1 MLLMARTVARARPKD
16 ARRTV
21 ARIVSYLGRAK
32 FALVIVAVL
41 AVASAGANLFGTYMV
56 RPTVNGLAQG
66 GVGLLGEQV
75 TITAVVY
82 AAGALSTLL
91 YMQIMV
97 RAAQQVVS
105 GIRHDLFV
113 HIQRLPLAY
122 FDSVRAG
129 DIMSLFTNDVD
140 TVSEALNN
148 SFANIIQALVQM
160 VGTVVLLTVL
170 NWRLALI
177 TLACDVV
184 IAWYVRF
191 SARRSRAH
199 YMQQQDALADVDGY
213 VEEMVSGQKVVKVFN
228 REQRNVEG
236 LIRRNDVLFRAG
248 SSAQAYATSMMP
260 VTMCISY
267 ANYAIVAVVGAML
280 ALHGLADVGSLASY
294 LVFVRQAS
302 QPINQFTQ
310 LGNFLL
316 NALAGAERLFR
327 AMELAPED
335 DEGCIELTET
345 ERGWAWCV
353 RATEA
358 VGEGL
363 SNNTCEVP
371 LRGDVRFSHVSFG
384 YEPGHLVLKNLELY
398 AKPGQKIAFVGSTG
412 AGKTTIANLIERF
425 YDVSEGSIT
434 FDGVAIQDISK
445 SDLRKSIGIVLQDTH
460 LFSGSIAQNI
470 RFGKP
475 DATDEEVREAARV
488 ACADSFIRR
497 LPQSYDTQISADGGS
512 LSQGQR
518 QLLAIARVAIADPPV
533 LILDEATS
541 SIDTRTEKLIE
552 RGMDRI
558 MRGRTTFMIAH
569 RLSTVRNADCIMVL
583 SHGCIVERGTHDELY
598 QQRGEYWQLCQGLKE
613 LD

>member
-21 ARIVSYLGRAK
+21 TRIVSYLGRAK

-56 RPTVNGLAQG
+56 RPIVNGLAQG

-82 AAGALSTLL
+82 AVGALSTLL

-177 TLACDVV
+177 TLACDAV

-191 SARRSRAH
+191 SARKSRAH

-228 REQRNVEG
+228 RERRNVEG
-236 LIRRNDVLFRAG
+236 LIRHNDVLFRAG

-327 AMELAPED
+327 AMELAPEV

-345 ERGWAWCV
+345 ERGWAWCA
-353 RATEA
+353 RD
-358 VGEGL
+358 
-363 SNNTCEVP
+363 
-371 LRGDVRFSHVSFG
+371 RG
-384 YEPGHLVLKNLELY
+384 
-398 AKPGQKIAFVGSTG
+398 
-412 AGKTTIANLIERF
+412 
-425 YDVSEGSIT
+425 
-434 FDGVAIQDISK
+434 
-445 SDLRKSIGIVLQDTH
+445 
-460 LFSGSIAQNI
+460 
-470 RFGKP
+470 
-475 DATDEEVREAARV
+475 
-488 ACADSFIRR
+488 C
-497 LPQSYDTQISADGGS
+497 
-512 LSQGQR
+512 
-518 QLLAIARVAIADPPV
+518 
-533 LILDEATS
+533 
-541 SIDTRTEKLIE
+541 
-552 RGMDRI
+552 
-558 MRGRTTFMIAH
+558 
-569 RLSTVRNADCIMVL
+569 
-583 SHGCIVERGTHDELY
+583 
-598 QQRGEYWQLCQGLKE
+598 W
-613 LD
+613 